1 MVTDAE
7 VTAAAKSLL
16 KMTAIKD
23 IQSELTK
30 LDAVAMLSGE
40 QMDRYYL
47 PPSHATRGEVKDDE
61 TRPPLRGFGNE
72 HKETNDDHDQ
82 TEKPESVSSL
92 ARHDP
97 GGAAKPNDRRR

>member
-1 MVTDAE
+1 MRMTDAE

-40 QMDRYYL
+40 QMDRYYTCRRAMRL
-47 PPSHATRGEVKDDE
+47 
-61 TRPPLRGFGNE
+61 
-72 HKETNDDHDQ
+72 
-82 TEKPESVSSL
+82 
-92 ARHDP
+92 
-97 GGAAKPNDRRR
+97 AAK